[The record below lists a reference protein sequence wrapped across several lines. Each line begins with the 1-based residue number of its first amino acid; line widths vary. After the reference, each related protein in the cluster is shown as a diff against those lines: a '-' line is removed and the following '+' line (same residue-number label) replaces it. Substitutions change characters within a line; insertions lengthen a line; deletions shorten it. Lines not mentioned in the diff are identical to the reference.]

1 MARPRSQRVDPAADA
16 AALLRRLGFA
26 TLLLAVPVSAL
37 VARRALVVL
46 APLGVVLLVIA
57 SVLDGEHRSVR
68 TALRR
73 VAGAYGGLAAALVL
87 FWCGLSLL
95 WTPFVPQ
102 ATERLG
108 NILATL
114 AIGVAGY
121 LALPDRMRSAN
132 LYLVAIGA
140 GLAAITA
147 TGLLLFTSDTSGA
160 EADAQTLER
169 GLVVLVLIAWP
180 AIAWLRSRERDIE
193 ALALGL
199 GVGAAAGLA
208 SYSLPLIAFGVGA
221 LAFALTSIR
230 PRLGVAVTAFTMAG
244 LLAAAPLL
252 PFILAPLFD
261 SISPDTLQARGAAIW
276 RSLVLEEPLRLI
288 TGHGFETSLR
298 GRLVGLLP
306 SAAPRAVLFE
316 IWYELGVVGA
326 FAGAYALW
334 ASVTATG
341 RLHAALLPGAMAAY
355 ATAYTSA
362 CLGIGTAQM
371 WWFTALVL
379 VVLIF
384 TAAER
389 GQFRTTRPKA
399 VVSGAV
405 AEK

>member
-1 MARPRSQRVDPAADA
+1 MVRPRPPRVDPAADA

-26 TLLLAVPVSAL
+26 TLLLAIPVSAL

-46 APLGVVLLVIA
+46 APLGVALLVIA
-57 SVLDGEHRSVR
+57 SVLDGEHRGVR
-68 TALRR
+68 EALRR
-73 VAGAYGGLAAALVL
+73 VAGTYGGLAAALVL

-114 AIGVAGY
+114 GIGVAGY

-140 GLAAITA
+140 GLAALTA
-147 TGLLLFTSDTSGA
+147 TLLLLFSGDGVAA

-169 GLVVLVLIAWP
+169 GLVVLVLVAWP
-180 AIAWLRSRERDIE
+180 AIAWLRSRGRDIE

-199 GVGAAAGLA
+199 GVGLAAGLA
-208 SYSLPLIAFGVGA
+208 SYSLPLIAFGAGA
-221 LAFALTSIR
+221 VAFALTSVR
-230 PRLGVAVTAFTMAG
+230 PTLGVKVTAFVTAG

-252 PFILAPLFD
+252 PFVLSPLFE
-261 SISPDTLQARGAAIW
+261 SLSPDTLQARGAAIW
-276 RSLVLEEPLRLI
+276 RTLVLEEPLRLI
-288 TGHGFETSLR
+288 TGHGFETALR

-306 SAAPRAVLFE
+306 SAAPRTVLFE

-341 RLHAALLPGAMAAY
+341 RLHAALLPGAMAAF

-405 AEK
+405 AKD